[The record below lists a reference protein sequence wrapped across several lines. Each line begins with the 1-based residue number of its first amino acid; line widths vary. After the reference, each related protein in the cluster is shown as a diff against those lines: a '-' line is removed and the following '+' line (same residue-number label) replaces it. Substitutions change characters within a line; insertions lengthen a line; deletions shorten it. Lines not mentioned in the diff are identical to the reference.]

1 MTGTYLQVATALV
14 VVVGLILVFGI
25 VMRKRQGKTSLITV
39 LAYQSFGSRKG
50 IAALKIGSE
59 ILLIGVTSTDLK
71 LLKTFD
77 ENDLEPEI
85 PKEVSDKLQQLR
97 NMKKIL
103 NEQ

>member
-14 VVVGLILVFGI
+14 VVVGLIVIFGI

-39 LAYQSFGSRKG
+39 LSYQSFGPRKG
-50 IAALKIGSE
+50 IAALKIGPE

-77 ENDLEPEI
+77 ENELEPEVQ
-85 PKEVSDKLQQLR
+85 KEVSDKLQKLR
-97 NMKKIL
+97 SMKKLL
-103 NEQ
+103 NE

>member
-1 MTGTYLQVATALV
+1 MIVALAAVIGVIFIMAT
-14 VVVGLILVFGI
+14 ILK
-25 VMRKRQGKTSLITV
+25 RKQSKSSLMTV
-39 LAYQSFGSRKG
+39 LTYQSFGPKKG

>member
-14 VVVGLILVFGI
+14 VVVGLIVIFGI

-39 LAYQSFGSRKG
+39 LAYQSFGPRKG
-50 IAALKIGSE
+50 IAALKIGPE

-77 ENDLEPEI
+77 ENELEPEVQ
-85 PKEVSDKLQQLR
+85 KEVSDKLQKLR
-97 NMKKIL
+97 SMKKLL
-103 NEQ
+103 NE